1 MSDTQSA
8 PQKFTFQQVFD
19 MAFAAARDHRLDD
32 AEKLYR
38 ALLQSRRAPE
48 VLLNLGRVL
57 EDLGQLDEAEA
68 MFREV
73 LAADP
78 THHGAR
84 QRLGYFLL
92 RGGRFAEGW
101 PLFEAR
107 IPPNAAKPHLAFPE
121 WTGQAIESLL
131 VIPEQGLGDQIQY
144 ARYIPELRARDYA
157 VTLTC
162 RPALVRLFKPLGAAV
177 LPVEGRLDGVRRHD
191 AWALAGSLPGLL
203 GTTLETIPPAPY
215 LPGEAGGS
223 GIGFIAQGNPAHV
236 NDRNRSL
243 PPALAAEIAGWPGV
257 VSLTPEDTG
266 AHDMEAT
273 ARIIDGLDLV
283 VSVDT
288 AVAHLAGAMGKPCFL
303 LLPFSADWRWMR
315 GRTDSPWYPS
325 IRIFRQPRP
334 GDWPG
339 AVAALREALGAR

>member
-1 MSDTQSA
+1 VSDTQPA

-19 MAFAAARDHRLDD
+19 MAFTAARDHRLDD

-57 EDLGQLDEAEA
+57 EDLGQLDGAEA
-68 MFREV
+68 LFREV

-78 THHGAR
+78 TNHGAR
-84 QRLGYFLL
+84 QRLAYFLL

-107 IPPNAAKPHLAFPE
+107 IPAGAAKPRLAFPE
-121 WTGQAIESLL
+121 WTGEPISSLL
-131 VIPEQGLGDQIQY
+131 IVPEQGLGDQIQY
-144 ARYIPELRARDYA
+144 ARYVPVLRERG
-157 VTLTC
+157 VQITLMCRPTLT
-162 RPALVRLFKPLGAAV
+162 RLFEPLGV
-177 LPVEGRLDGVRRHD
+177 DVTPVEGRLDNLPFHD
-191 AWALAGSLPGLL
+191 AWTLAGSLPWRM
-203 GTTLETIPPAPY
+203 GTTLETIPSAPY
-215 LPGEAGGS
+215 LPGKAGGS
-223 GIGFIAQGNPAHV
+223 GIGFVSQGNPAHV

-243 PPALAAEIAGWPGV
+243 PADIDAEIAAWPGV
-257 VSLTPEDTG
+257 VSLAPERTG
-266 AHDMEAT
+266 ARDMEAT
-273 ARIIDGLDLV
+273 ARIIDGLEAV
-283 VSVDT
+283 ISVDT

-325 IRIFRQPRP
+325 IRIVRQPTS

-339 AVAALREALGAR
+339 AVAALRGALDSR